1 MRRRIGFPAI
11 AFILSVAV
19 TSLSVVA
26 QRAAPPP
33 RRPGVVE
40 PGITQLP
47 NGWRSAPAGRHAQVG
62 DLPLNMAR
70 SPDGGYRPITNNGW
84 EKPTNTAF
92 HTSNFFDQTTL
103 SNDDAWHGLA
113 WHPDGKRLY

>member
-1 MRRRIGFPAI
+1 MDVSPATEAAREVGKCDDPAAADTISGRRFVARDSDVQGRQSQWAAASALPFPMRRRIGFPAI
-11 AFILSVAV
+11 ALILSVAV

-47 NGWRSAPAGRHAQVG
+47 NGWRIAPAGRHAQVG
-62 DLPLNMAR
+62 DL
-70 SPDGGYRPITNNGW
+70 
-84 EKPTNTAF
+84 
-92 HTSNFFDQTTL
+92 
-103 SNDDAWHGLA
+103 
-113 WHPDGKRLY
+113 